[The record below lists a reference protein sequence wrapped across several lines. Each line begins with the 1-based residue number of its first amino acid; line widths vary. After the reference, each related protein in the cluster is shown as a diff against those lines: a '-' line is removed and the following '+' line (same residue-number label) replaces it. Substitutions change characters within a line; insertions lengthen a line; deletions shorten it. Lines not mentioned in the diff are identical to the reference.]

1 VLERLKHYLTGINSR
16 WDKVPLADG
25 LKTLRREIVN
35 IRALLVLVLVIAF
48 TAAVVAANQTDTIP
62 ASGGDIQITPIMHSS
77 VQLEY
82 GGKVIQVDP
91 VATYDNV
98 DLPLLGKFD
107 ALKPADL
114 ILITDIHPENLDIA
128 EITKLRKS
136 GAPVVMPMAV
146 ASEAGTKIPAPTVVM
161 ANGDNKTAADVAIQA
176 VPMYNMQHG
185 PKAGELYHP
194 KGRGNGYIIT
204 LGGKRLYFMGDTE
217 CTPETKA
224 IKDIDVAFIPMN
236 MPQTMTPGDAA
247 ECLKAMQPKIAYP
260 YHYEGQKRDEA
271 FLRALLRGST
281 VDFRANLR

>member
-1 VLERLKHYLTGINSR
+1 MTGTNSR

-25 LKTLRREIVN
+25 LETLRREIVN
-35 IRALLVLVLVIAF
+35 IRMFVALVVVIAF
-48 TAAVVAANQTDTIP
+48 GAAVLAANQTDTLS

-82 GGKVIQVDP
+82 AGKVIQIDP

-98 DLPLLGKFD
+98 ELPLLGKFD

-128 EITKLRKS
+128 EITKLRKT
-136 GAPVVMPMAV
+136 GAPVVMPA
-146 ASEAGTKIPAPTVVM
+146 AAATEAGTKIPAPTVVM
-161 ANGDNKTAADVAIQA
+161 ANGDNKNVADVGVEV

-217 CTPETKA
+217 CTPEAKA
-224 IKDIDVAFIPMN
+224 AKDIDVAFIPMN

-247 ECLKAMQPKIAYP
+247 ECIKAFQPKIAYP

-271 FLRALLRGST
+271 FLKALLRGSA

>member
-1 VLERLKHYLTGINSR
+1 MNTKVLLTLLFL
-16 WDKVPLADG
+16 VALAAG
-25 LKTLRREIVN
+25 
-35 IRALLVLVLVIAF
+35 VL
-48 TAAVVAANQTDTIP
+48 AANQTDSLP

-91 VATYDNV
+91 VAKYDDV
-98 DLPLLGKFD
+98 ELPLLGKFD

-114 ILITDIHPENLDIA
+114 ILITDIHPENLDLA

-136 GAPVVMPMAV
+136 GAPVVMPAAV
-146 ASEAGTKIPAPTVVM
+146 ATQAGAKIPAPTVTM
-161 ANGDNKTAADVAIQA
+161 ANGDTKTVADVGIEA

-185 PKAGELYHP
+185 PAPGEVYHP
-194 KGRGNGYIIT
+194 KGRGNGYVIT

-217 CTPETKA
+217 CTPEAKA
-224 IKDIDVAFIPMN
+224 AKNIDVAFIPMN

-247 ECLKAMQPKIAYP
+247 ECIKAFQPKIVYP

-271 FLRALLRGST
+271 FIKALLRGQQ

>member
-1 VLERLKHYLTGINSR
+1 MTGTNSE

-25 LKTLRREIVN
+25 LETVRREIVN
-35 IRALLVLVLVIAF
+35 IRMFLAMALVIAF
-48 TAAVVAANQTDTIP
+48 AAAVLAANQTDTLP

-82 GGKVIQVDP
+82 AGKVIQVDP
-91 VATYDNV
+91 VAMYDNV
-98 DLPLLGKFD
+98 ELPLLGKFD

-114 ILITDIHPENLDIA
+114 ILITDIHPENLDVA

-136 GAPVVMPMAV
+136 GAPVVMPMAA
-146 ASEAGTKIPAPTVVM
+146 ASEAGTKIPTPTVVM
-161 ANGDNKTAADVAIQA
+161 ANGDTKTVADVGIEA

-194 KGRGNGYIIT
+194 KGRGNGYVIT

-217 CTPETKA
+217 CTPEAKGV
-224 IKDIDVAFIPMN
+224 KNIDVAFVPMN

-247 ECLKAMQPKIAYP
+247 ECIKAMQLKIAYP

-271 FLRALLRGST
+271 FLKALLRGSA